1 MAGKIVEYGGSTA
14 KAIAEQQ
21 PVVIGAARSPQGTVA
36 NKIAASAS
44 FAPPG
49 VLKQLSASE
58 HEEVRQSVAWNS
70 GTPASVLKE
79 LAGDDCPS
87 VRRAVAS
94 NRNTPPAALKQLAG
108 DGDESVLRSLA
119 WNEKTPKSVL
129 QEMAKPVE
137 PVMPWDKIA
146 PNDPGHAPYRNSEA
160 VRDVPW
166 AAQLK

>member
-1 MAGKIVEYGGSTA
+1 MASKIVEYGGRTDR
-14 KAIAEQQ
+14 AIAEQT
-21 PVVIGAARSPQGTVA
+21 PVVIGAARTARGTEA
-36 NKIAASAS
+36 QSIAASAHY
-44 FAPPG
+44 APPS
-49 VLKQLSASE
+49 VLKSLSQSDRE
-58 HEEVRQSVAWNS
+58 DVRQSVAYNS
-70 GTPASVLKE
+70 ATPASVLKQ

-108 DGDESVLRSLA
+108 DGDDSVLRSLS

-137 PVMPWDKIA
+137 PTMPWDRIA

-166 AAQLK
+166 AAQV